1 MPPFVAS
8 PVDPR
13 LYALLAEAGF
23 GEDVFSPRQHWSCE
37 LVEHYALRLAIDLVA
52 RLELAP
58 LLDEPRTVEE
68 LLAARGFV
76 PGFRPA
82 LGWLLD
88 RLVLAGASTRDADG
102 RYRLAAPLPSP
113 DLAALRAEGLAA
125 DASYAPAFALLDE
138 AAALYPRV
146 ARGETDGESALFRRL
161 PLWFAYFS
169 NQNGYYALN
178 NRVTARAAAAR
189 LAGGTVL
196 EVGAGLGSATEALL
210 DALDERAA
218 LTSYLVTEPVP
229 LFRRRA
235 ERTLRAA
242 HPRAPLAFAAL
253 DVNRPWA
260 TQGAAPGS
268 AHLVWGVNVFHLA
281 RDLDA
286 VLAQAR
292 ATLAPGG
299 WLVIGEGLRPRRGEP
314 VDAELPFRLLASFTD
329 VVLDPATRATPG
341 FLTAEEWLAALAR
354 AGFTGLEIVPDAV
367 RLRAYHAGMWAA
379 AVCGRRP
386 ADPSG

>member
-1 MPPFVAS
+1 
-8 PVDPR
+8 
-13 LYALLAEAGF
+13 
-23 GEDVFSPRQHWSCE
+23 
-37 LVEHYALRLAIDLVA
+37 
-52 RLELAP
+52 
-58 LLDEPRTVEE
+58 
-68 LLAARGFV
+68 
-76 PGFRPA
+76 
-82 LGWLLD
+82 
-88 RLVLAGASTRDADG
+88 
-102 RYRLAAPLPSP
+102 
-113 DLAALRAEGLAA
+113 
-125 DASYAPAFALLDE
+125 
-138 AAALYPRV
+138 
-146 ARGETDGESALFRRL
+146 
-161 PLWFAYFS
+161 
-169 NQNGYYALN
+169 
-178 NRVTARAAAAR
+178 
-189 LAGGTVL
+189 
-196 EVGAGLGSATEALL
+196 
-210 DALDERAA
+210 
-218 LTSYLVTEPVP
+218 VTEPVP
-229 LFRRRA
+229 FFRRRA

-260 TQGAAPGS
+260 AQGAAPGS

-299 WLVIGEGLRPRRGEP
+299 WLVVGEGLRPRRGEP

-386 ADPSG
+386 MVPSA